1 MVTENARFTGIEHVP
16 TGTPIM
22 AVRNLT
28 KSFGATQALTNVSI
42 DFLAGE
48 IHCLLGE
55 NGAGKSTIGKII
67 GGLYAADC
75 GEMVFQ
81 GRTVSFDSIRAARA
95 CGIAVVY
102 QELSLAPDL
111 SIRANLQLGSEGARH
126 PFAKLKHKAEAEQAR
141 TVLRK
146 LGLAIDVEQKVR
158 DVSVATQQLVEIA
171 KALMQK
177 PKLVIF
183 DEPTAMLGAVEKR
196 KFFDVL
202 RALREAGT
210 ASVLITHHIEDV
222 MEVSDRV
229 SIMRNGKLVD
239 SFAMDA
245 GIDSETV
252 LERLT
257 GKKITASAAR
267 KHSFG
272 AETFLQID
280 NAVHRNGDS
289 AALSARRG
297 EIVGF
302 YGVVGCGAEKI
313 VHGLTGLADVR
324 PLSFVLDGAAF
335 NPRSTVHAL
344 ARGVSYSP
352 SGRASNGIFSTRSIR
367 ENLNLTQLS
376 RLSKFGLI
384 SNRIECD
391 SSDELLKRFKVKFGD
406 AGHLIT
412 SLSGGNQQKV
422 LLARAMAR
430 AQKLLVLEEPTAGID
445 VEAKNEIHERI
456 RDLAGTG
463 VTVILV
469 SSDLMETIALC
480 DSVFTMYGGNVV
492 RKYADPQLDDQASII
507 ADVLGQSITIQ
518 ATQTAVHDL

>member
-1 MVTENARFTGIEHVP
+1 MVTENARIECIEPGPSVI
-16 TGTPIM
+16 PIM
-22 AVRNLT
+22 AVRSLT
-28 KSFGATQALTNVSI
+28 KNFGATQALKDVSI
-42 DFLAGE
+42 EFLAGE
-48 IHCLLGE
+48 IHCVLGE
-55 NGAGKSTIGKII
+55 NGAGKSTIGKIV
-67 GGLYAADC
+67 GGLYAADR
-75 GEMVFQ
+75 GDMVFE
-81 GRTVSFDSIRAARA
+81 GRTVAFDSIRAARA

-111 SIRANLQLGSEGARH
+111 SIRANLQLGSEGARY
-126 PFAKLKHKAEAEQAR
+126 PFARLKHKAEADQAR
-141 TVLRK
+141 AVLQK
-146 LGLAIDVEQKVR
+146 LGLDIDIEQPVR
-158 DVSVATQQLVEIA
+158 AVSVATQQLVEIA

-202 RALREAGT
+202 RALREEGT
-210 ASVLITHHIEDV
+210 ASVLITHHIDDV

-239 SFAMDA
+239 SFAMGA
-245 GIDSETV
+245 GIDAETV

-257 GKKITASAAR
+257 GKKIKASAAR

-272 AETFLQID
+272 AADFLQID

-289 AALSARRG
+289 AVLSARRG
-297 EIVGF
+297 EIIGF

-313 VHGLTGLADVR
+313 VQGLTGLDDAR
-324 PLSFVLDGAAF
+324 PLSFVLDGAPF
-335 NPRSTVHAL
+335 KPRSTVHAL
-344 ARGVSYSP
+344 ASGVSYSP
-352 SGRASNGIFSTRSIR
+352 SGRASNGIFATRSIR
-367 ENLNLTQLS
+367 ENLNLTRLS

-384 SNRIECD
+384 SNRTERD
-391 SSDELLKRFKVKFGD
+391 SSEQLLQRFKVKYGD

-430 AQKLLVLEEPTAGID
+430 AEKLLVLEEPTAGID

-456 RDLAGTG
+456 RELAATG

-480 DSVFTMYGGNVV
+480 DSVFTMYGGKVV
-492 RKYADPQLDDQASII
+492 RKYADPQLDDQASIVS
-507 ADVLGQSITIQ
+507 DVLGQ
-518 ATQTAVHDL
+518 A